1 MKMIRTRALLSALLV
16 LTVCLPL
23 VALQPATAEPG
34 VFQTAKNRQIKSF
47 TMHFKRICP
56 ECQDGG
62 VILFFTKAQAKVH
75 VTVGTYRIADENA
88 KYDFY
93 FVDVDTSISQR
104 SGDMGYGW
112 LDTDLVSIG
121 RTKIVSASYSL
132 GRSAQNVDSCTSFPV
147 DLGVGFFG
155 VSAGTSV
162 GAVSFCH
169 DGSKLTSAD
178 LSHSL
183 HGGRTYH
190 ATGIA
195 GIRGL
200 DMRRFVRVPQ
210 GAHPRFGIVATTNH
224 DSKYWDAA
232 NRRWR
237 VRHQEVVNGLDIG
250 TRPQR

>member
-1 MKMIRTRALLSALLV
+1 MSRTLTLLSVLLV
-16 LTVCLPL
+16 LAASIPLLTVRS
-23 VALQPATAEPG
+23 ASAEPG

-47 TMHFKRICP
+47 NMHFRRICP
-56 ECQDGG
+56 ECKDGG
-62 VILFFTKAQAKVH
+62 VILFFSKAQAKVH
-75 VTVGTYRIADENA
+75 FTVGTYRIADENS

-93 FVDVDTSISQR
+93 FVDVDTSITRR

-121 RTKIVSASYSL
+121 STKIVSASYTL
-132 GRSAQNVDSCTSFPV
+132 GKSAENVDSCTSFPV

-162 GAVSFCH
+162 GSVSLCH
-169 DGSKLTSAD
+169 DGSRMTSAN
-178 LSHSL
+178 LSHSM

-195 GIRGL
+195 GIRSL

-224 DSKYWDAA
+224 DSKYYDTAVG
-232 NRRWR
+232 RWR
-237 VRHQEVVNGLDIG
+237 VRHREVVNGLDIG
-250 TRPQR
+250 TRRQR

>member
-1 MKMIRTRALLSALLV
+1 MKISRTLTLLSMLVVLIASVPLL
-16 LTVCLPL
+16 
-23 VALQPATAEPG
+23 ALQSATAEPG

-56 ECQDGG
+56 ECKDRG
-62 VILFFTKAQAKVH
+62 VILFFTKAQARLH
-75 VTVGTYRIADENA
+75 FTVGTYRIADENS

-93 FVDVDTSISQR
+93 FVDVDTSITKR
-104 SGDMGYGW
+104 SGDMDYGW

-121 RTKIVSASYSL
+121 KTKIVSASYTL
-132 GRSAQNVDSCTSFPV
+132 GKSAENVSSCTSFPV

-162 GAVSFCH
+162 GAVSWCH
-169 DGSKLTSAD
+169 HGSRMGSSD

-195 GIRGL
+195 GIRSL

-224 DSKYWDAA
+224 DSRFWDAA

-237 VRHQEVVNGLDIG
+237 VRHQEVVNGIDIG
-250 TRPQR
+250 TRPQH

>member
-1 MKMIRTRALLSALLV
+1 MRIIRLFALVSALL
-16 LTVCLPL
+16 L
-23 VALQPATAEPG
+23 VAASAPLLALQSATAEPG

-47 TMHFKRICP
+47 TMHFQRICP
-56 ECQDGG
+56 ECKDGG
-62 VILFFTKAQAKVH
+62 VILYFTKARAKVH
-75 VTVGTYRIADENA
+75 FQVGTYRIADENH

-93 FVDVDTSISQR
+93 FVDVDASMSKR

-121 RTKIVSASYSL
+121 STKIVSDSYTL
-132 GRSAQNVDSCTSFPV
+132 GKSAENVGSCKSFPV

-155 VSAGTSV
+155 VSAGTEV
-162 GAVSFCH
+162 GAVSLCH
-169 DGSKLTSAD
+169 DGSKMTSAD
-178 LSHSL
+178 LSHSM

-195 GIRGL
+195 GIRSL

-224 DSKYWDAA
+224 DTKYWDAA

-237 VRHQEVVNGLDIG
+237 VRHQMVVNGLDIG
-250 TRPQR
+250 TKPQH

>member
-1 MKMIRTRALLSALLV
+1 MKIFRSLALFSALLV
-16 LTVCLPL
+16 LAVSVPL
-23 VALQPATAEPG
+23 LALTSATAEPG
-34 VFQTAKNRQIKSF
+34 VFQTAKNRQIKTF

-56 ECQDGG
+56 ECKDGG
-62 VILFFTKAQAKVH
+62 VILFFTKAQAKLNF
-75 VTVGTYRIADENA
+75 TSGTYRIVDENS

-93 FVDVDTSISQR
+93 FVDVDTTITKR

-112 LDTDLVSIG
+112 LDTDLVSLG
-121 RTKIVSASYSL
+121 KTKIVSASYTL
-132 GRSAQNVDSCTSFPV
+132 GKSAENVDSCTSFPI

-162 GAVSFCH
+162 GAVSLCH
-169 DGSKLTSAD
+169 DGSKMTSAD
-178 LSHSL
+178 LSHSM

-195 GIRGL
+195 GIRSL

-224 DSKYWDAA
+224 DSRFWDAA